1 MKAGELY
8 TLYPWVKSGIVRTND
23 IDMKTDEM
31 EYLSIGQDVPVLLL
45 EMRTDREYH
54 GYWKVLV
61 QDQVGWVHQSIMNS
75 HYCKIGNEHES
86 R

>member
-8 TLYPWVKSGIVRTND
+8 TLHPWMNSGIIRTD
-23 IDMKTDEM
+23 DMKTDEM

-45 EMRTDREYH
+45 EMTTDKEY
-54 GYWKVLV
+54 YRFWKVLV
-61 QDQVGWVHQSIMNS
+61 QDQVGWVHQSILNS
-75 HYCKIGNEHES
+75 HYRKIGMEHES

>member
-8 TLYPWVKSGIVRTND
+8 TLYPWMTSGIIRTD
-23 IDMKTDEM
+23 DMKTDNM

-45 EMRTDREYH
+45 EMVEDRKYH
-54 GYWKVLV
+54 AYWKVLV
-61 QDQVGWVHQSIMNS
+61 QDQVGWIHQSILNI
-75 HYCKIGNEHES
+75 HYRKIGVENES